1 ALLKSIFLFFFI
13 PIDLELTQGFIVAFD
28 FFVNLKKVALSFY
41 LLKEA
46 VFLIFISSI
55 FFRVIDSLFEYTTAV
70 EKRWI

>member
-1 ALLKSIFLFFFI
+1 M
-13 PIDLELTQGFIVAFD
+13 AFD